1 MTINI
6 AIDGPSGAG
15 KSTVAKELSHKLGYG
30 YLDTGAMYRAVT
42 LYCMEEGI
50 DLSSAEKVASIL
62 PEIKIDY
69 VDGSLFLNGRNVDVE
84 IRTLAVTK
92 NVSLISSYSSVR
104 NYLVEQQRNIAR
116 SKDVILDG
124 RDIGTVVLPD
134 ATHKIFLTAAPEIR
148 AKRRYLQSFKNT
160 KTTYEEVLADINRR
174 DAFDSSREI
183 SPLVAASDAVV
194 LDNGEMTVDETVQAI
209 IDIIEEN

>member
-15 KSTVAKELSHKLGYG
+15 KGTVAKELSHKLGYG

-134 ATHKIFLTAAPEIR
+134 ATHKIFLTATPEIR

>member
-1 MTINI
+1 
-6 AIDGPSGAG
+6 
-15 KSTVAKELSHKLGYG
+15 
-30 YLDTGAMYRAVT
+30 MYRAVT

-134 ATHKIFLTAAPEIR
+134 ATHRFFDMARKSGQ
-148 AKRRYLQSFKNT
+148 RRYLQSL
-160 KTTYEEVLADINRR
+160 KTRR
-174 DAFDSSREI
+174 HLEMLLILIAEMPSTHREI
-183 SPLVAASDAVV
+183 SPLVIASI
-194 LDNGEMTVDETVQAI
+194 LSSWTMER
-209 IDIIEEN
+209 